1 MINAEHE
8 GRKILHIC
16 CKSDSELPRNQKK
29 KGGGGED
36 NQKPVAQRSISKFL
50 CPKKLYSV
58 HSVEKYHA

>member
-29 KGGGGED
+29 KGGGKITKSQLLKG
-36 NQKPVAQRSISKFL
+36 AFL
-50 CPKKLYSV
+50 NSCALKNHTLCIL
-58 HSVEKYHA
+58 